1 MCSPTC
7 RTIVEGQE
15 RQYNTNIVRDNWD
28 FYHVNWQLK
37 VMKIRQDSCIR
48 GYHVY
53 NEIWTAVLGEVLL
66 TQRELH
72 NVTNCYAVA
81 VKKYSGETVGHL
93 PRKISRLCS
102 MFIGQGGNITCVV
115 TGDRRYS
122 SDLVQGGLEIPCS
135 IIFHGKEKLISKIK
149 KLQDLKKKLSAKLKE
164 TTN

>member
-1 MCSPTC
+1 M
-7 RTIVEGQE
+7 E
-15 RQYNTNIVRDNWD
+15 
-28 FYHVNWQLK
+28 
-37 VMKIRQDSCIR
+37 IRQDSCIR

-72 NVTNCYAVA
+72 NVTDRYAVA
-81 VKKYSGETVGHL
+81 VKKHSGETVGHL

-102 MFIGQGGNITCVV
+102 MFIGQGGDITCVV
-115 TGDRRYS
+115 TGNRRYS

-135 IIFHGKEKLISKIK
+135 IIFRGKEKLISKIK
-149 KLQDLKKKLSAKLKE
+149 RLQDLKKKLSAKLKE

>member
-1 MCSPTC
+1 ME
-7 RTIVEGQE
+7 I
-15 RQYNTNIVRDNWD
+15 
-28 FYHVNWQLK
+28 H
-37 VMKIRQDSCIR
+37 QDSCIR

-72 NVTNCYAVA
+72 NVTDRYAVA
-81 VKKYSGETVGHL
+81 VKKHSGETVGHL

-102 MFIGQGGNITCVV
+102 MFIGQGGDITCVV
-115 TGDRRYS
+115 TGNRGYS

-135 IIFHGKEKLISKIK
+135 IIFRGKEKLISKTK